1 MIKLPAAILIVTATL
16 TALMAGLF
24 FSYSISVSLGL
35 GKLSDSEY
43 IKAMQSIN
51 REIQN
56 PLFFLCFFGVL
67 IMLPVATITQYSIDK
82 TTFIVLLAATL
93 FYAIGVFGITVFAN
107 VPLNNQ
113 LDQFDLSNQ
122 TNEAIQ
128 TQRQYFE
135 TKWNYWNNIRTIN
148 SIIAIIL
155 VIYACVVNK
164 IR

>member
-122 TNEAIQ
+122 TNEVIQ